1 MSEPKKSAERAERW
15 SVVDHLCRICFGR
28 LMIRRAES
36 GKLVVKCA
44 ECDAAIE
51 GSHLDIC
58 CCGVTLQSGAN
69 AGLRCM
75 KNEAR
80 TPEQPQ
86 AIIVRHVPQEEGAKK
101 GRRPVRVLGSE
112 W

>member
-1 MSEPKKSAERAERW
+1 MSEPKKTEREMQWAIT
-15 SVVDHLCRICFGR
+15 DHLCRICFGR
-28 LMIRRAES
+28 LMSRKLENGR
-36 GKLVVKCA
+36 LVVKCA
-44 ECDAAIE
+44 ECAAAVE
-51 GSHLDIC
+51 GSNLDLC
-58 CCGVTLQSGAN
+58 CCGVALQSGAN

-75 KNEAR
+75 KNDAR

-86 AIIVRHVPQEEGAKK
+86 EIIVRHVPQEEGVKK